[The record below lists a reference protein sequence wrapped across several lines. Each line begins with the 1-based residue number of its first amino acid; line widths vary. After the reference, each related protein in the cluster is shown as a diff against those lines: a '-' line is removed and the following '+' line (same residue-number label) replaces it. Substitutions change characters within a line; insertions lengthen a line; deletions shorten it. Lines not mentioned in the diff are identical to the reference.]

1 MTSMPI
7 NLRRM
12 IEKLYHER
20 YMGVLIYCEADC
32 GKTRYV
38 KKFMKMEHELRI
50 LYVDVQETLSNQ
62 GDREIVFELT
72 PKKFLEQ
79 WCLPLIDKEKYNAII
94 LDNFDVIVNLW
105 DTRKKTELITRIR
118 KTEKAVYSIPVIAI
132 LQEDS
137 LFDEAYLQQNETVL
151 QRIIRF
157 SELEKL

>member
-1 MTSMPI
+1 MTSIPI
-7 NLRRM
+7 NLRNL

-20 YMGVLIYCEADC
+20 YMGVLIYGEADS

-38 KKFMKMEHELRI
+38 KQFMEMEYELHI

-105 DTRKKTELITRIR
+105 DTRKKSELITRIQ
-118 KTEKAVYSIPVIAI
+118 KTEKAVYAIPVIAV

-137 LFDEAYLQQNETVL
+137 LFDEAYQQQNKTVL